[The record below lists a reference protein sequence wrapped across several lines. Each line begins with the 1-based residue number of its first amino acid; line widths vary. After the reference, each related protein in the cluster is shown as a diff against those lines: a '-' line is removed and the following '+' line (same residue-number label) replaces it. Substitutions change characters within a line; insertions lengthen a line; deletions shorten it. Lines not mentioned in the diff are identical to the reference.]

1 MTSPADWRHSGNFCI
16 YQAYFVT
23 LVRLQCRYHTLFSID
38 GYNCE
43 SAHRS
48 SRRGGGVSLY
58 IKEHIG
64 YKQRSDLDILNEI
77 MESKFIEID
86 KKYVN
91 TQKM

>member
-1 MTSPADWRHSGNFCI
+1 MQQFELFLSNLILKFTIMAFSEAWLNC
-16 YQAYFVT
+16 T
-23 LVRLQCRYHTLFSID
+23 NHTLFSID

-64 YKQRSDLDILNEI
+64 YKQRSDLDIFNEI

-86 KKYVN
+86 KKYAS
-91 TQKM
+91 T